1 MATNKVIFGG
11 ETVIDLTTDT
21 LVSSD
26 QLKKGIVAHTKDGNV
41 VTGTLSPIS
50 NGKITIDSELNDD
63 GTQTIIINEDLS
75 LKNNALAL
83 AIDEND
89 ESYFKGLGYQIGKTL
104 GSDGSE
110 SDQGDC
116 FVTGFIPFT
125 AGMAIELENILLAA
139 DDTVDGYDYKYM
151 ISVYDENKTEIETNL
166 SKELLSYSEN
176 VVEVDGSYITQ
187 FTLKKLSSSI
197 DISNMAYIRISG
209 ILSGNPAIYLL
220 DYVDTNL
227 LALAEDKNGN
237 PYNDGIGY
245 KENTG
250 FYLDGNEYSK
260 SGTNSTGYIPF
271 KIGDTIK
278 LINVIISS
286 NYVSEDNSRI
296 VFFNDSKKYIQI
308 VYGYK
313 IGEYSSN
320 IVKVDENNNVTE
332 FTINEFSVDPY
343 SESTDIN
350 DTSFIRFSWNLQEG
364 IPEIY
369 RRELAYVY

>member
-1 MATNKVIFGG
+1 MATNKVVFGG

-63 GTQTIIINEDLS
+63 GTQTIIINES

-83 AIDEND
+83 AINEND
-89 ESYFKGLGYQIGKTL
+89 EPYFKGLGYQIGKRL

-125 AGMAIELENILLAA
+125 AGMTMELENILLAA

-151 ISVYDENKTEIETNL
+151 ISVYDENKTEIETNT

-187 FTLKKLSSSI
+187 FTLNTLSSSI

-220 DYVDTNL
+220 DYVYTNIL
-227 LALAEDKNGN
+227 ELAEDKDGL
-237 PYNDGIGY
+237 PYNNGLGY
-245 KENTG
+245 KENILFNLNNKGDFGASGFLSTG
-250 FYLDGNEYSK
+250 FMQ
-260 SGTNSTGYIPF
+260 F
-271 KIGDTIK
+271 KKGDTLKIK
-278 LINVIISS
+278 NI
-286 NYVSEDNSRI
+286 
-296 VFFNDSKKYIQI
+296 FFFFF
-308 VYGYK
+308 G
-313 IGEYSSN
+313 
-320 IVKVDENNNVTE
+320 
-332 FTINEFSVDPY
+332 
-343 SESTDIN
+343 
-350 DTSFIRFSWNLQEG
+350 
-364 IPEIY
+364 
-369 RRELAYVY
+369 

>member
-11 ETVIDLTTDT
+11 ETVIDLTSDT
-21 LVSSD
+21 LVRAD

-41 VTGTLSPIS
+41 VTGTLSPTS

-75 LKNNALAL
+75 LKNNALVL
-83 AIDEND
+83 AINEND
-89 ESYFKGLGYQIGKTL
+89 ETYFKGLGYQIGKTL

-151 ISVYDENKTEIETNL
+151 ISVYDENKTEIETNT

-187 FTLKKLSSSI
+187 FTLNTLSSSI

-220 DYVDTNL
+220 DYVETNL

-237 PYNDGIGY
+237 SYNNGIGY
-245 KENTG
+245 KENTR
-250 FYLDGNEYSK
+250 FLYDGSEQSK
-260 SGTNSTGYIPF
+260 SGINSTGYIPF
-271 KIGDTIK
+271 KIGNTIK
-278 LINVIISS
+278 LVNISIPS
-286 NYVSEDNSRI
+286 KYVSGNNSKM
-296 VFFNDSKKYIQI
+296 VLFNDSKKYMAAAW
-308 VYGYK
+308 GYT
-313 IGEYSSN
+313 IGEYSSH
-320 IVKVDENNNVTE
+320 IVKVDENNNVIE
-332 FTINEFSVDPY
+332 FTINEFPVD
-343 SESTDIN
+343 SNSASTDIN
-350 DTSFIRFSWNLQEG
+350 DTSFIRLVWDSQEG
-364 IPEIY
+364 TPEIY
-369 RRELAYVY
+369 RKELAYVY